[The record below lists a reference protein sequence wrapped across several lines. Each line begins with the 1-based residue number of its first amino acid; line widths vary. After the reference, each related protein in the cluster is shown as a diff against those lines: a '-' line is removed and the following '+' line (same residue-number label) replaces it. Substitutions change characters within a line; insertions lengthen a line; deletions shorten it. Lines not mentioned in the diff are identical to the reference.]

1 MTLLRFGE
9 ILPSPPTF
17 VIGGRLRPEPEL
29 FRLLDALLL
38 VELLAHLLTLEDVRL
53 YQVFAPLQREVSSE
67 NNEIDASL

>member
-1 MTLLRFGE
+1 MF
-9 ILPSPPTF
+9 PSPPTF
-17 VIGGRLRPEPEL
+17 VIGGRGRLRPEPEL

-53 YQVFAPLQREVSSE
+53 YQVLAPLQREVGSE